1 MPYAILSLWWP
12 SIALGWLAL
21 AGILLRRLGLRFLPL
36 AVFLAVQGVRAL
48 FRALVHALGFFP
60 AFHEWFYQHFHP
72 IGRLQAL
79 LASYP
84 AAWSATEPISF
95 FIEAVLA
102 LSVFQVLSTHFKNFS
117 KWSFRLQ
124 IAILALAF
132 PSIFV
137 SRSATPSG
145 PMAPVLSI
153 IRDAGVFWGA
163 FVALT
168 IILFFVL
175 QSRGAV
181 PISVNAK
188 HHAGIVLTYFAG
200 SVASNSLISL
210 PDIPE
215 RFIGQILMQVVAV
228 FCYGAWLFAL
238 TREGER
244 TEVVPRLGGE
254 TPEEMESAIKIRLKA
269 LSKSAGR

>member
-36 AVFLAVQGVRAL
+36 AVFLAVQGLRAL

-60 AFHEWFYQHFHP
+60 AFHDWFYLHFHP
-72 IGRLQAL
+72 AGRLGVL

-84 AAWSATEPISF
+84 VAWSATEPISF
-95 FIEAVLA
+95 FIDAVLA
-102 LSVFQVLSTHFKNFS
+102 LSVFNVLSTHFKNFS

-124 IAILALAF
+124 IAIVLLAF

-137 SRSATPSG
+137 SRATSPHG
-145 PMAPVLSI
+145 PMAYMLSI
-153 IRDAGVFWGA
+153 IRDAGIFWGS

-168 IILFFVL
+168 IILFSVL

-188 HHAGIVLTYFAG
+188 HHTGIVLVYFLG
-200 SVASNSLISL
+200 SVAANSLVAM
-210 PDIPE
+210 PEIPE
-215 RFIGQILMQVVAV
+215 RFVGQMLMQVVAV
-228 FCYGAWLFAL
+228 FCNGAWLLAL
-238 TREGER
+238 TKEGER
-244 TEVVPRLGGE
+244 AEAIPRLGGE
-254 TPEEMESAIKIRLKA
+254 TPEEMESAIQVRLKA